1 MLDPINENTDAQKSV
16 DVGKVENEETTTA
29 KKSSQEEKVKEDE
42 NKKAMDE
49 IDESLAEDSVS
60 DKEETTIDK
69 VDYSKLDLDEL
80 VVELEKLIKNH
91 PIQSIKNQVEAVR
104 STFSERFGKMLA
116 KKKAEFLESGGNSI
130 DFQFSSP
137 TKTAFNSLISEYRK
151 KRDQFYGDLE
161 KQYAENLEKKLK
173 VIEDLKILIVEAE
186 PATMYK
192 KFKELQKTWHAAGP
206 IPKNQY
212 NDTWRTY
219 QHHVERFYDLLN
231 LSNDYRDIDFQNNL
245 DEKLLLIKRVEDL
258 QKEDDINF
266 VFKELQKIHKTWK
279 EDVGPVAKE
288 LREEIW
294 QKFSSATKNIHDR
307 RHEFY
312 KKLKSK
318 HSEMIDAKLKVVEEI
333 NNYDYSKNNSHND
346 WQKSIKDIEALRQK
360 YFDIGK
366 LPYSK
371 SEAVWQKFKEAT
383 KKFNKAKNNFYKREK
398 SSQQENL
405 NKKLELID
413 LAESLKDSEDWE
425 TTTETFKKI
434 QSDWKKIG
442 HVPRKFSDDIWKK
455 FKAACN
461 HYFDRYHAQK
471 NELSKEQLEVVDAK
485 KTFLEELKKKKE
497 HTKESILAAMNDWRK
512 LGNLPRNARQVDTD
526 FNKLIDKVLTGLSVD
541 KEEVALLKFRN
552 IVDGY
557 AANNDTRKLESE
569 LSFLRKKIDEIEKEA
584 QQLENNLSFFSDD
597 SGDNPLVNNV
607 KTKIERYKEDA
618 SIWKEKLSYL
628 RTLDF

>member
-294 QKFSSATKNIHDR
+294 QKFSSATKKIHDR

>member
-16 DVGKVENEETTTA
+16 DVGEVENEETTTA

-60 DKEETTIDK
+60 DKEETTIDE

-161 KQYAENLEKKLK
+161 KQYADNLEKKLK

-266 VFKELQKIHKTWK
+266 AFKELQKIHKTWK

-294 QKFSSATKNIHDR
+294 QKFSSATKKIHDR

-333 NNYDYSKNNSHND
+333 NNYDFSKNNSHND

-398 SSQQENL
+398 SGQQENL

-425 TTTETFKKI
+425 ITTETFKKI

-461 HYFDRYHAQK
+461 HYFDRYYTQK
-471 NELSKEQLEVVDAK
+471 NELSKKQLEVVDAK

-526 FNKLIDKVLTGLSVD
+526 FNKLIDKVLAGLSVD

-557 AANNDTRKLESE
+557 VANNDTRKLESE